1 MKQKMTA
8 VDVRAL
14 VLLLRK
20 KLAGLRLA
28 NVYDIS
34 GKLYLL
40 KFSKANRKETLLIES
55 GIRLHTTSFVRNKK
69 DIPSGFSMKVF
80 NMLIIYNIR

>member
-20 KLAGLRLA
+20 KLVGLRYA
-28 NVYDIS
+28 PS
-34 GKLYLL
+34 P
-40 KFSKANRKETLLIES
+40 
-55 GIRLHTTSFVRNKK
+55 FVLTKN
-69 DIPSGFSMKVF
+69 
-80 NMLIIYNIR
+80 